1 VANPPRASYLCRK
14 VGAKLRM
21 LREQAGHTLTSA
33 APLLDKTR
41 SALHRVE
48 TGETKPNVHLVKS
61 MMDIYDQ
68 YDPHLLDEV
77 RRALKPPWY
86 RAIGVKGPGA
96 YLGVETEAT
105 AKSEFSA
112 QLVPGLVQT
121 ERYMRALF
129 TAHSTDERRIT
140 RSIAI
145 RLARQRRL
153 TSADDPLNCVFVI
166 DEAALLRQV
175 GGPDVMREQLRRLIE
190 VSALPTV
197 TLHVLPLSHGA
208 HYAMP
213 GAFDLL
219 AFLNPADP
227 EYLFIEHF
235 NGGLHIEDRDP
246 VRKAKL
252 GFRQLRS
259 ASLSPAD
266 SVALI
271 EGLLTAPS
279 CTTRLG
285 TLIDS

>member
-1 VANPPRASYLCRK
+1 MCTLAGVANPPRASYLCRK
-14 VGAKLRM
+14 VGAKLRR
-21 LREQAGHTLTSA
+21 LREQSGHTLTSA

-61 MMDIYDQ
+61 MMDIYDH

-77 RRALKPPWY
+77 RRALKPPWF
-86 RAIGVKGPGA
+86 RAFGVKGPGA
-96 YLGVETEAT
+96 YLAVETEAT
-105 AKSEFSA
+105 VKSEFSA

-129 TAHSTDERRIT
+129 AAHSNSERHIA
-140 RSIAI
+140 RSITI

-153 TSADDPLNCVFVI
+153 TSTDDPLSCVFVI

-175 GGPDVMREQLRRLIE
+175 GGPDVMREQLQHLVE

-197 TLHVLPLSHGA
+197 TLQILPLSHGA

-213 GAFDLL
+213 GAFVML

-235 NGGLHIEDRDP
+235 NGGLHIEDKDP
-246 VRKAKL
+246 IRKAKL
-252 GFRQLRS
+252 GFGQLRS
-259 ASLSPAD
+259 ASLSPSD
-266 SVALI
+266 SVDMI
-271 EGLLTAPS
+271 RRLLQAPPWS
-279 CTTRLG
+279 
-285 TLIDS
+285 